1 MALLSLDS
9 LYHVSAYLNHRDL
22 CNFCLVNR
30 QCHDFSRKHLY
41 SSITI
46 DFSSPESLSSAV
58 NTWHSILQR
67 TQSFQYVQH
76 VKVLANTLYQ
86 HPTAQTFIDC
96 GDNPAEPWKY
106 CFVGMRDRIPVHGD
120 SEWEELSC
128 LIKKLPTLQEVT
140 WGCKEQIPASILRYI
155 NHDRPTLRLHMR
167 NFVLR
172 CLFRPAAEPI
182 VLDPYEIELATSPCL
197 YSVSV
202 EYDYLEDSYANY
214 HEYAITDMLAGATPS
229 LREIN
234 LFWRSGGNSPW
245 LVQALRG
252 PRHRY
257 QRGSISGTSSPG
269 LGSLKSLNIVSN
281 DSARALR
288 QWSSVTDFS
297 SLESLTVHYHLEDE
311 ALLWLS
317 SCRLSSLRHL
327 SLSVDYGD
335 PDTET
340 TEAVETLITSLP
352 SLDSFKLP
360 GPLDLDM
367 LLPVFDH
374 CGHRLRRL
382 LLSCSEKQPTAANL
396 ASLGFILALQKTC
409 PQVEELALCIM
420 RSQGDANEV
429 AIYHALGGFRHVRKM
444 HLAVYCP
451 QPFSARFESIVEFED
466 FYTGMQVADED
477 TRVVL
482 DNTLINFAFDETL
495 ARSIFRTISM

>member
-1 MALLSLDS
+1 
-9 LYHVSAYLNHRDL
+9 
-22 CNFCLVNR
+22 
-30 QCHDFSRKHLY
+30 
-41 SSITI
+41 
-46 DFSSPESLSSAV
+46 
-58 NTWHSILQR
+58 
-67 TQSFQYVQH
+67 
-76 VKVLANTLYQ
+76 
-86 HPTAQTFIDC
+86 
-96 GDNPAEPWKY
+96 
-106 CFVGMRDRIPVHGD
+106 
-120 SEWEELSC
+120 
-128 LIKKLPTLQEVT
+128 
-140 WGCKEQIPASILRYI
+140 
-155 NHDRPTLRLHMR
+155 MR

-214 HEYAITDMLAGATPS
+214 HEYAIMDMLAGATPS

-234 LFWRSGGNSPW
+234 LFWRSGGSSPW
-245 LVQALRG
+245 LLQALRG

-257 QRGSISGTSSPG
+257 QRGSISGASSPG

-281 DSARALR
+281 DSACALR

-317 SCRLSSLRHL
+317 SCRLSSLRQL
-327 SLSVDYGD
+327 SLSVEYGNL
-335 PDTET
+335 DTET

-352 SLDSFKLP
+352 FLDSLKLP
-360 GPLDLDM
+360 GPLELNI
-367 LLPVFDH
+367 
-374 CGHRLRRL
+374 
-382 LLSCSEKQPTAANL
+382 LSYLFSITVDTACDAYSYLVPKNNP
-396 ASLGFILALQKTC
+396 LQRTSRKTC

-451 QPFSARFESIVEFED
+451 QPFPARFESIVEFEN
-466 FYTGMQVADED
+466 FYTGVQVTDKD
-477 TRVVL
+477 KRVIL
-482 DNTLINFAFDETL
+482 DNTLINFAFDRTL
-495 ARSIFRTISM
+495 ARSIFRTISMSKAGFSPPLIHLSLRMQKTDGCNSLVDILTYIGRSWTCIRNDRDDRPHECFVSEYDHEETLDREYVEEHDTLSSSMDDVMTAQAVYRVWPEAERGDWKKKWHSFPLAGSSISHDRVV